1 MRCNLRSL
9 WEVAPVRVTP
19 SSAVGHAW
27 RVPRDGAIVTRQ
39 RLEILKF
46 PIPTLRMPVMKKTT
60 NNPRWRIRL
69 LFIVLVPCLL
79 FQLKL
84 RTDSEP
90 YPAILLP
97 SGASILRTVGSYTG
111 LETECLA
118 EDSGGSKYP
127 FSVATVLDAVPSDY
141 HPYVVEAGFG
151 INRDRMVRHLPLPF
165 TGRRVPLGRPR
176 TQSQIEATR
185 AWLRAR
191 LRQTLGIDAVRI
203 HILTYAVTTYYS
215 EVPVREQKQL
225 QADTTVE
232 LVGAR
237 R

>member
-1 MRCNLRSL
+1 
-9 WEVAPVRVTP
+9 
-19 SSAVGHAW
+19 
-27 RVPRDGAIVTRQ
+27 
-39 RLEILKF
+39 
-46 PIPTLRMPVMKKTT
+46 MPVMKKATIS
-60 NNPRWRIRL
+60 PRWRIRL

-79 FQLKL
+79 LPLKL
-84 RTDSEP
+84 RTDTEP

-97 SGASILRTVGSYTG
+97 SGASLLRTVGSYTG

-118 EDSGGSKYP
+118 EDSGGRKYP
-127 FSVATVLDAVPSDY
+127 FSVATILDEVPSDY

-165 TGRRVPLGRPR
+165 TGRRVTLGRPR
-176 TQSQIEATR
+176 TQPQIEATR
-185 AWLRAR
+185 VWLRAR

-203 HILTYAVTTYYS
+203 HVLTYAVTTYYS

-232 LVGAR
+232 LFAAAR
-237 R
+237 